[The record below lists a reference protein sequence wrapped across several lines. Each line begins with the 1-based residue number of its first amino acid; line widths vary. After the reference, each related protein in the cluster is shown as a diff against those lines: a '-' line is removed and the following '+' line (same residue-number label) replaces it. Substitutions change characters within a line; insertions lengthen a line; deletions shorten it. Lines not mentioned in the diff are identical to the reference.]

1 VRGVRRLGHTL
12 DFMRL
17 VLLYQF
23 GEDVKSMDARRRR
36 SWWLGRSARACGLF
50 LIIVEHDVSIT
61 ES

>member
-1 VRGVRRLGHTL
+1 
-12 DFMRL
+12 MRL